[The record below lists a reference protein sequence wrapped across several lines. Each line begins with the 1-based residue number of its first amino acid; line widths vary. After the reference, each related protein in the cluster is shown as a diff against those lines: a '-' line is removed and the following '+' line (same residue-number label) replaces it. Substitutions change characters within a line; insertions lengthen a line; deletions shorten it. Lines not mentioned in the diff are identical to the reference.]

1 MPQHEPERSAD
12 ERPPAAE
19 TVAHLSETTYRQ
31 RINTLT
37 ERVLPRLMDEADTLS
52 TVDYDRVLGHLK
64 VVERMSLDNP
74 FSVLKH
80 SQSELDAYD
89 WDRINDKH
97 PVHGLAEQAR
107 RLVAGDVQR
116 RILEAVANDEVDVPV
131 RTQQS
136 RRQR

>member
-12 ERPPAAE
+12 ERQPAAE

-64 VVERMSLDNP
+64 VIERMSFDNP

-89 WDRINDKH
+89 WDRIDDKR
-97 PVHGLAEQAR
+97 PVDALAKQAR
-107 RLVAGDVQR
+107 RLVASDVQR
-116 RILEAVANDEVDVPV
+116 RILEAVANDEVDIPI
-131 RTQQS
+131 RTQRS
-136 RRQR
+136 RRHR

>member
-19 TVAHLSETTYRQ
+19 TEAHLSETSYQQ

-37 ERVLPRLMDEADTLS
+37 ERILPRLMDEADTLS
-52 TVDYDRVLGHLK
+52 TVAYDRVYGHLK
-64 VVERMSLDNP
+64 VIERISFDNP

-89 WDRINDKH
+89 WDRIDDKR
-97 PVHGLAEQAR
+97 PVDALAEQAR

-116 RILEAVANDEVDVPV
+116 RILEAVANDEVDIPV
-131 RTQQS
+131 RTQRT
-136 RRQR
+136 RRRR

>member
-19 TVAHLSETTYRQ
+19 TEAHLAETTYQQ

-37 ERVLPRLMDEADTLS
+37 ERILPRLMDEADTLS
-52 TVDYDRVLGHLK
+52 TVAYDRVYGHLK
-64 VVERMSLDNP
+64 VIEQMSFDNP

-89 WDRINDKH
+89 WDRIDDKR
-97 PVHGLAEQAR
+97 PVDALAEQAR

-116 RILEAVANDEVDVPV
+116 RILEAIANDEVDIPV
-131 RTQQS
+131 KTQRS
-136 RRQR
+136 RRRR

>member
-1 MPQHEPERSAD
+1 MSHNKPERSAD

-19 TVAHLSETTYRQ
+19 TVAHLSKTTYRQ
-31 RINTLT
+31 RVNTLT
-37 ERVLPRLMDEADTLS
+37 ERVLPRLTDDEDELR

-64 VVERMSLDNP
+64 VIERMSFDNP

-107 RLVAGDVQR
+107 RLIAGDVQR
-116 RILEAVANDEVDVPV
+116 RILEAVANDEVEIPV
-131 RTQQS
+131 RTRQS
-136 RRQR
+136 RRQG